1 LAGSKAVPNDIE
13 SVAILSA
20 SVGPTDGFIYGRCS
34 IAGWLRSQYHR
45 HVKFRGR
52 LAVKKRERFL
62 IAPCARW
69 VCQENRMVVQEDS
82 ESVDP
87 AFNFSFIDNGIL
99 IVGNKIVQGAGMQN
113 MRRCMISP
121 DQLSLSEKSFRNVF
135 DADRNSIPHNLSR
148 GAGKE
153 TRMEPLKRVHD
164 KIGLISGGKSCGSCS
179 FYVTG

>member
-1 LAGSKAVPNDIE
+1 
-13 SVAILSA
+13 
-20 SVGPTDGFIYGRCS
+20 
-34 IAGWLRSQYHR
+34 
-45 HVKFRGR
+45 
-52 LAVKKRERFL
+52 
-62 IAPCARW
+62 
-69 VCQENRMVVQEDS
+69 MVVQEDF

-148 GAGKE
+148 GAGKQ
-153 TRMEPLKRVHD
+153 TRMSLSSAFM
-164 KIGLISGGKSCGSCS
+164 IKSA
-179 FYVTG
+179 